1 LRGTRVNLRLL
12 QIDRHGREHPY
23 QPTKQVSGRF
33 LNTRG
38 NTPAGVSEKEYI
50 RAYNRAHSRVYKA
63 EGYDAANVAMDN
75 GSVRDD
81 AVEELIKA
89 GLLSANFV
97 DNDV

>member
-1 LRGTRVNLRLL
+1 M
-12 QIDRHGREHPY
+12 
-23 QPTKQVSGRF
+23 
-33 LNTRG
+33 
-38 NTPAGVSEKEYI
+38 
-50 RAYNRAHSRVYKA
+50 YKA
-63 EGYDAANVAMDN
+63 EGYDAANDAMDN